1 MYLPIEKI
9 LILKTV
15 DVFAEL
21 GDATLADLAAIAEE
35 VELAA
40 GEALFEKG
48 DPGTSM
54 YVVARGRVR
63 VHDGEVTF
71 TELGERS
78 CFGELAMIDA
88 ERRSASV
95 TALEETALISIGQA
109 ALFELM
115 ADYSEVSEGILR
127 VLCRRIRRRSADV
140 RKSDKSDSDRS
151 GPSDGSDK
159 SESDS
164 AD

>member
-21 GDATLADLAAIAEE
+21 GDATLADLAAVTDE
-35 VELAA
+35 VEL
-40 GEALFEKG
+40 GEGETLFEKG
-48 DPGTSM
+48 ETGTSM

-63 VHDGEVTF
+63 VHDGDHTLV
-71 TELGERS
+71 ELGERS

-95 TALEETALISIGQA
+95 TALEETMLLCVSQA
-109 ALFELM
+109 AFYELM
-115 ADYSEVSEGILR
+115 ADSSEVADAILR
-127 VLCRRIRRRSADV
+127 VLCRRIRRRSVDV
-140 RKSDKSDSDRS
+140 QKQRREPDS
-151 GPSDGSDK
+151 GAKAP
-159 SESDS
+159 E
-164 AD
+164 

>member
-15 DVFAEL
+15 EVFAEL

-35 VELAA
+35 VELGL
-40 GEALFEKG
+40 GETLFEKG
-48 DPGTSM
+48 DTGTSM
-54 YVVARGRVR
+54 YVVARGKVR

-71 TELGERS
+71 VELGERQ

-95 TALEETALISIGQA
+95 TALEETALLSIGQA
-109 ALFELM
+109 ALYELM
-115 ADYSEVSEGILR
+115 ADASEVSEGILR

-140 RKSDKSDSDRS
+140 RKAETPD
-151 GPSDGSDK
+151 P
-159 SESDS
+159 
-164 AD
+164 